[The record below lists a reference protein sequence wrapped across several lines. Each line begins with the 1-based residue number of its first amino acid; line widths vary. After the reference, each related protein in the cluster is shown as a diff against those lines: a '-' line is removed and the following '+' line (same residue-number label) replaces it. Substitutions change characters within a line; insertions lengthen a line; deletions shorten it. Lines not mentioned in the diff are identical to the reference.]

1 MTLEIWLDVENI
13 SELNYSADVDKLICK
28 KESVEKYSNFELI
41 ILDEKSIYNDFGE
54 NIGKYVHIE
63 NQEGQN
69 EAKALVGSVSW
80 IMITANDW
88 KMIPLE
94 NIIATA
100 QNTPT
105 KIAAKMDSIEQL
117 MGAAYALGSGVDA
130 LIISDLN
137 ESLNIANSIK
147 NDKKLSDEILI
158 NSNNISI
165 KEVELIEIVPVGN
178 ADRVCIDLVNMMNV
192 GDGIF
197 VGSSSKSMLLMH
209 SETIESEFVPTR
221 PFRINAGAVHAYTL
235 LEDGSTK
242 YLCELKA
249 GERILVSNAKGE
261 SYPSTIGRLKI
272 EPRPMLMLK
281 WRDENNN
288 ENQSFVQQAETVRV
302 MNNLGE
308 AKSVTKLLKGEHLL
322 ARIESGGR
330 HIGKEIRTNV
340 EER

>member
-1 MTLEIWLDVENI
+1 MTLEIWLDVGDI
-13 SELNYSADVDKLICK
+13 PELDYSANVDKLICK
-28 KESVEKYSNFELI
+28 KEYAEKFEQFDLI
-41 ILDEKSIYNDFGE
+41 FVDNNMIYNEKGKK
-54 NIGKYVHIE
+54 IGTYLHIE
-63 NQEGQN
+63 NQKNQMD
-69 EAKALVGSVSW
+69 AKSLVGSVEW
-80 IMITANDW
+80 IMITADDW

-94 NIIATA
+94 NLVAAA

-105 KIAAKMDSIEQL
+105 KIAARMDSTEQL
-117 MGAAYALGSGVDA
+117 LGAAYALGCGVDA
-130 LIISDLN
+130 LIIRDLN
-137 ESLNIANSIK
+137 ESLNVANSIK
-147 NDKKLSDEILI
+147 KEKLSSDKILI
-158 NSNNISI
+158 NSNQISI
-165 KEVELIEIVPVGN
+165 NEVELIEIEPVGN
-178 ADRVCIDLVNMMNV
+178 ADRVCIDLVNIMNE

-221 PFRINAGAVHAYTL
+221 PFRVNAGAVHAYTL

-242 YLCELKA
+242 YLSELKA
-249 GERILVSNAKGE
+249 GEKILVSNAKGKTY
-261 SYPSTIGRLKI
+261 SSTIGRLKI

-288 ENQSFVQQAETVRV
+288 QSQSFVQQAETVRV
-302 MNNLGE
+302 VDNFGE

-330 HIGKEIRTNV
+330 HIGKEIRTVV

>member
-1 MTLEIWLDVENI
+1 LTLEIWLDVENI

-54 NIGKYVHIE
+54 KIGKYVHIE
-63 NQEGQN
+63 NQKGQN

-178 ADRVCIDLVNMMNV
+178 ADRVCIDLVNIMNV

-221 PFRINAGAVHAYTL
+221 PFRINAGAV
-235 LEDGSTK
+235 
-242 YLCELKA
+242 
-249 GERILVSNAKGE
+249 
-261 SYPSTIGRLKI
+261 
-272 EPRPMLMLK
+272 
-281 WRDENNN
+281 
-288 ENQSFVQQAETVRV
+288 
-302 MNNLGE
+302 
-308 AKSVTKLLKGEHLL
+308 
-322 ARIESGGR
+322 
-330 HIGKEIRTNV
+330 
-340 EER
+340 

>member
-1 MTLEIWLDVENI
+1 MTLEIWLDVGNI
-13 SELNYSADVDKLICK
+13 PELDYSANVDKLICK
-28 KESVEKYSNFELI
+28 KEYAEKYEQFDLI
-41 ILDEKSIYNDFGE
+41 FVDNNMIYNEQGKK
-54 NIGKYVHIE
+54 IGTYLHIE
-63 NQEGQN
+63 NQKNQMD
-69 EAKALVGSVSW
+69 AKSLVGSVEW
-80 IMITANDW
+80 IMITADDW

-94 NIIATA
+94 NLVAAA

-147 NDKKLSDEILI
+147 NDKKLNDEILI
-158 NSNNISI
+158 NSNDISI

-178 ADRVCIDLVNMMNV
+178 ADRVCIDLVNMMNE

-261 SYPSTIGRLKI
+261 SYPCTIGRLKI

-281 WRDENNN
+281 WCDENDNQA
-288 ENQSFVQQAETVRV
+288 QSFVQQAETVRV

-308 AKSVTKLLKGEHLL
+308 GKSVTKLLKGEHLL